1 MQQASFLVNCIPS
14 PSSELH
20 WLLTPSE
27 NIAIFTVI
35 MPFHL
40 FTSSLISFSSVCIQI
55 LCYLCL
61 NYPLL
66 SYSAYV
72 SINFH
77 ILQCLHLEP
86 VRFYVSILSLAA
98 LLNLIQKVF
107 MFLFG
112 EIHFFI
118 LLLLFV
124 WEVCFVFQFCLLVF
138 LFLKDS
144 FTLCVYMCVNVCI
157 CTI

>member
-1 MQQASFLVNCIPS
+1 MLP
-14 PSSELH
+14 
-20 WLLTPSE
+20 
-27 NIAIFTVI
+27 
-35 MPFHL
+35 L
-40 FTSSLISFSSVCIQI
+40 FKLS
-55 LCYLCL
+55 
-61 NYPLL
+61 L

-144 FTLCVYMCVNVCI
+144 FILCVYMCMYVYVPYKCSCPWTAEEGVRAPETGVTGI
-157 CTI
+157 CKLPA